1 MANIPWICY
10 FVIFVNMIIFSPSHR
25 AILIELINK
34 YYMNNCYL
42 SHRSYDMNGY
52 TWFHEPNTY
61 VFDRVFF
68 FWVAFSPRWTS
79 GFSLVQA
86 PNSWIVQCIDKKKA
100 MFCLQLQCERKIN
113 FVVFNNSDRGDV
125 LPCFQGMLSSK
136 GSNKC
141 TCTVRFVN
149 VVLQHNKF
157 IWKKY
162 SFLFFLCKNKKKVT
176 LNMVH
181 FII

>member
-10 FVIFVNMIIFSPSHR
+10 FVIFVNMIIFPPSHR

-42 SHRSYDMNGY
+42 SLRSYDMNGY

-86 PNSWIVQCIDKKKA
+86 PNSWIVQCINKKKKLCFA
-100 MFCLQLQCERKIN
+100 FNCSVRGRLILLSLIIVTEEMFCH
-113 FVVFNNSDRGDV
+113 VFRACCRQKAATNV
-125 LPCFQGMLSSK
+125 
-136 GSNKC
+136 
-141 TCTVRFVN
+141 CTVRFVN